1 MPVLAVMYE
10 RWRLQWILVL
20 GQTAQGNVTL
30 QQDFNLPFSLLDDS
44 DLKVSFATDVETV
57 PTLLVTD
64 ASGAVVSEQV
74 GFVRD
79 DWQGWL
85 TNCSTR
91 YRAAICPGLVDAA
104 RMATRLWVP
113 LC

>member
-1 MPVLAVMYE
+1 MLSLSPFQLTDLSGASQQFSGDRPSVVCFVKEDCPTCREVMPVLAVMYDA
-10 RWRLQWILVL
+10 LASSMDFLVL

-64 ASGAVVSEQV
+64 
-74 GFVRD
+74 
-79 DWQGWL
+79 
-85 TNCSTR
+85 
-91 YRAAICPGLVDAA
+91 
-104 RMATRLWVP
+104 
-113 LC
+113 